1 MLYVC
6 EIQHSTHIFL
16 DEGIDFKKLR
26 FDFSLPDYKKGNRP
40 QTVAIPF
47 L

>member
-16 DEGIDFKKLR
+16 DEGIDFKKKDLT
-26 FDFSLPDYKKGNRP
+26 SPYLTIKKGIAPKR
-40 QTVAIPF
+40 
-47 L
+47 

>member
-16 DEGIDFKKLR
+16 DEGIDFKKN
-26 FDFSLPDYKKGNRP
+26 DFSLPDYKKGNRP